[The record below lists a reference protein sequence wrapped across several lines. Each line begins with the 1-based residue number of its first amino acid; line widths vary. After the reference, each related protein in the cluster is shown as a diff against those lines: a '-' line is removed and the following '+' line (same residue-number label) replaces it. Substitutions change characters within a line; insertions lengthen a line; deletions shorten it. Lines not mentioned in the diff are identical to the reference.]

1 MRRGIPLR
9 KSENYSEAIVYG
21 DFIPALDE
29 YDNVISFYR
38 KGKDKNLMVII
49 NYQNKKQMIDF
60 EEKYK
65 MLINNYGYVEIDN
78 NKLMLEPYQGIVVE
92 IL

>member
-29 YDNVISFYR
+29 YDNIISFYR
-38 KGKDKNLMVII
+38 KGINKNLMIII
-49 NYQNKKQMIDF
+49 NYQNKKQMVRLAQQTYLD
-60 EEKYK
+60 
-65 MLINNYGYVEIDN
+65 
-78 NKLMLEPYQGIVVE
+78 
-92 IL
+92 

>member
-1 MRRGIPLR
+1 
-9 KSENYSEAIVYG
+9 
-21 DFIPALDE
+21 
-29 YDNVISFYR
+29 
-38 KGKDKNLMVII
+38 MVII
-49 NYQNKKQMIDF
+49 KYQNKKQMIDF